1 MEEKIAIFGAGGFIG
16 KELAQFFKNSGRT
29 VALAD
34 RKNPGSPF
42 YWNAKSGILSPKILD
57 GANAVINLSGENI
70 YGRWTNGKKSAI
82 LSSRVS
88 STEFIAKEILSLKNP
103 PKVFITASAT
113 GYYGANPDYECDENS
128 PNGKGFLAFVC
139 AQNEQAAKIAK
150 NTRVIALRQGVVI
163 GKTGGMVKTL
173 TPFFKWFL
181 GAKISYGNNYMPW
194 ISIFDLLKTY
204 EFLIEND
211 FVCGA
216 VNAVSPERIRNAEF
230 SKSLAKSL
238 NRPMMFSIPKWIIRL
253 VFGEMAD
260 ELILSDQKI
269 LPKKLLGANFKFH
282 HLKIDDALK

>member
-1 MEEKIAIFGAGGFIG
+1 
-16 KELAQFFKNSGRT
+16 
-29 VALAD
+29 
-34 RKNPGSPF
+34 
-42 YWNAKSGILSPKILD
+42 
-57 GANAVINLSGENI
+57 
-70 YGRWTNGKKSAI
+70 
-82 LSSRVS
+82 
-88 STEFIAKEILSLKNP
+88 
-103 PKVFITASAT
+103 
-113 GYYGANPDYECDENS
+113 
-128 PNGKGFLAFVC
+128 
-139 AQNEQAAKIAK
+139 
-150 NTRVIALRQGVVI
+150 
-163 GKTGGMVKTL
+163 MVKTL

-181 GAKISYGNNYMPW
+181 GAKISDGNNYMPW